1 MNADESIDDLQ
12 MYALEELGKV
22 GATYTCAAL
31 SKLTKKMTVARS
43 TQCAVEP
50 ATVLSV
56 DMGNT
61 GDSLV
66 VVSIDVNSA
75 ELSRILMVFPGKVG
89 AYVSDLMFSK
99 ETSDRSEL
107 EQDDLDAMVEMGD
120 MCIREYLIP
129 ITKFLGIDIMPNAPS
144 VIIDRIAAGHPIPAW
159 VAETMSSYPVRV
171 ETRFECQDGSNV
183 FDFSFFP
190 DKATRALTFKKFGVD
205 AETQA
210 ETFARLSQPDPVE
223 LPEPKGETDKMDQVL

>member
-50 ATVLSV
+50 ASALPE
-56 DMGNT
+56 DMGGA

-89 AYVSDLMFSK
+89 AYVSDLMFNK
-99 ETSDRSEL
+99 ETSDRSDL
-107 EQDDLDAMVEMGD
+107 DQDDMDAMVELGD

-129 ITKFLGIDIMPNAPS
+129 IIKFLGIEILPEAPL
-144 VIIDRIAAGHPIPAW
+144 VHIDRIAEGRPLPAW
-159 VAETMSSYPVRV
+159 LAETMSHYPVRV
-171 ETRFECQDGSNV
+171 ETRFECQDGSNL

-205 AETQA
+205 AESQA
-210 ETFARLSQPDPVE
+210 ETFARLSQPE
-223 LPEPKGETDKMDQVL
+223 LSEPGSEPKKVD

>member
-1 MNADESIDDLQ
+1 VNADESIDDLQ

-56 DMGNT
+56 DMGRT

-66 VVSIDVNSA
+66 IVSIDVNSA

-129 ITKFLGIDIMPNAPS
+129 ITKFLGIEIMPEAPS
-144 VIIDRIAAGHPIPAW
+144 VIVDRIAEGHPVPAW
-159 VAETMSSYPVRV
+159 VAETMSHYPVRV
-171 ETRFECQDGSNV
+171 ETRFECQDGSSV

-205 AETQA
+205 AEAQA
-210 ETFARLSQPDPVE
+210 ETFARLSQPEILSPDGPEAESKKVE
-223 LPEPKGETDKMDQVL
+223 